1 MRISKRRCKCTCVYT
16 KNFFCFVSLFIKK
29 LLMTPQGV
37 DRADTVKAVY
47 VLDKAHIAQSAHCAH
62 GRCSVNAH
70 HGRQRLQTDIFL
82 NEHLAVIRNAVA
94 L

>member
-16 KNFFCFVSLFIKK
+16 KIFFCFVSLFIKK

-47 VLDKAHIAQSAHCAH
+47 VLDKRSLRIA
-62 GRCSVNAH
+62 R
-70 HGRQRLQTDIFL
+70 T
-82 NEHLAVIRNAVA
+82 AVA
-94 L
+94 RLTPIMAASDCRLIFF

>member
-16 KNFFCFVSLFIKK
+16 KKFFCFVSLFIKK

-47 VLDKAHIAQSAHCAH
+47 VLDKAHIAQSAHA
-62 GRCSVNAH
+62 R
-70 HGRQRLQTDIFL
+70 T
-82 NEHLAVIRNAVA
+82 AVA
-94 L
+94 RLTPIMAASDCRLIFF